1 MSDQVTDIGVLA
13 LNVRILNNLI
23 CGGYHTVEKLLEA
36 DSGELLRVPGIG
48 KESLNMIGKALKRF
62 RKLVNP
68 EQQMLQDIGSKLMA
82 VERKVNMLSEM
93 MEKLAVSK
101 LGILAEEVQGMRT
114 IMLEQYRLLQSIQ
127 LEKSPDGLLR
137 KINEKVPGFSA
148 TVYDLYHKLE
158 QM

>member
-1 MSDQVTDIGVLA
+1 
-13 LNVRILNNLI
+13 
-23 CGGYHTVEKLLEA
+23 
-36 DSGELLRVPGIG
+36 
-48 KESLNMIGKALKRF
+48 
-62 RKLVNP
+62 
-68 EQQMLQDIGSKLMA
+68 MA